1 MRITLDIPD
10 ELHAK
15 LKAHAML
22 AGTSLQASILCGI
35 DKELVSDALEAIKAL
50 ALPACPALRAA
61 DPAGDD
67 DQVYDVM
74 DFPWTSCLA
83 GAPAAAIGRHS

>member
-22 AGTSLQASILCGI
+22 AGTTLQAAILCGI
-35 DKELVSDALEAIKAL
+35 DKELVSDAFEAVKAL
-50 ALPACPALRAA
+50 ALPASPATRAS

-74 DFPWTSCLA
+74 DFPWCACLA
-83 GAPAAAIGRHS
+83 GAQGAGIGRHS

>member
-22 AGTSLQASILCGI
+22 AGTTLQAAVLRGI
-35 DKELVSDALEAIKAL
+35 DKELVSEALEAVKAL
-50 ALPACPALRAA
+50 ALPVS
-61 DPAGDD
+61 PAGEPADE
-67 DQVYDVM
+67 DQVNDVL
-74 DFPWTSCLA
+74 DFPWCACLA
-83 GAPAAAIGRHS
+83 GTQAAGIGRHP